1 MAHQHV
7 YPDAPRD
14 RSQIICDRIVER
26 VADLTEPVTTRET
39 QWMPAPGD
47 TRLEPRVTTTEH
59 PPLIVQLGQH
69 LAGSTAGTA
78 ASGYDS
84 KPPGSL
90 DAVDCLRTIRK
101 QSRWWLR
108 LLAASSTPDLGAD
121 LVTLASRAHELDAD
135 DIRFLDR
142 DVLRWW
148 ASARIATTW
157 EEAPIKANVPCMVCS
172 RRGGVRVCLNPLAA
186 WCRHCG
192 SAWDSATIGILG
204 EHVRLAMADPIVV
217 PAVSVS

>member
-59 PPLIVQLGQH
+59 PPLIVQLDQIIG
-69 LAGSTAGTA
+69 GSTAGSSS
-78 ASGYDS
+78 SGHDS
-84 KPPGSL
+84 RPPASL
-90 DAVDCLRTIRK
+90 DALDCLRKIRK

-121 LVTLASRAHELDAD
+121 LVAIASRAHELDPVD
-135 DIRFLDR
+135 LRFLDR
-142 DVLRWW
+142 DVLGWW
-148 ASARIATTW
+148 ATARIVTTW
-157 EEAPIKANVPCMVCS
+157 DLAPLKTNVPCMVCGH
-172 RRGGVRVCLNPLAA
+172 RGGVQIRLDPLAA
-186 WCRHCG
+186 ACRHCG
-192 SAWDSATIGILG
+192 SAWDSSTIGILG
-204 EHVRLAMADPIVV
+204 EHVRLAMADPVV
-217 PAVSVS
+217 APEASVL